1 MTHRSHDAT
10 GISII
15 TDIVG
20 VVADALTK
28 LADAIGHSVR
38 FSGQGYDAIKV
49 RRLQPRLREI
59 SVGLVDLGMKQSV
72 ITDDL
77 RGFVTALET
86 QGATMA
92 CTVFVLEELG
102 STTP

>member
-1 MTHRSHDAT
+1 
-10 GISII
+10 
-15 TDIVG
+15 
-20 VVADALTK
+20 
-28 LADAIGHSVR
+28 
-38 FSGQGYDAIKV
+38 
-49 RRLQPRLREI
+49 
-59 SVGLVDLGMKQSV
+59 MKQSV

-92 CTVFVLEELG
+92 GTVFVLEELG